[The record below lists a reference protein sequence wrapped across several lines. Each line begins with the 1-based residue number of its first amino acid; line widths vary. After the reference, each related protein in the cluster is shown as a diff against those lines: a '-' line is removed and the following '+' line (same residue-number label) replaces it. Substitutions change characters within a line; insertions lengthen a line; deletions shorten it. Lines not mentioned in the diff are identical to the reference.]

1 MKTLNNRLLKLES
14 RLGLL
19 ETAASR
25 RDHELGQILLRRMAV
40 LREREGLPPLKIS
53 QEFLSRVMLKDILYR
68 AHAKERAR
76 AFAESKLRAIESG
89 APRANQV
96 VTDNSK

>member
-40 LREREGLPPLKIS
+40 LREREGLPPWKIS
-53 QEFLSRVMLKDILYR
+53 QEVLSRLTLKDLLYR
-68 AHAKERAR
+68 LYAKERAR
-76 AFAESKLRAIESG
+76 AYAESKLRTIENG
-89 APRANQV
+89 ALRGDQV
-96 VTDNSK
+96 VTDNEY